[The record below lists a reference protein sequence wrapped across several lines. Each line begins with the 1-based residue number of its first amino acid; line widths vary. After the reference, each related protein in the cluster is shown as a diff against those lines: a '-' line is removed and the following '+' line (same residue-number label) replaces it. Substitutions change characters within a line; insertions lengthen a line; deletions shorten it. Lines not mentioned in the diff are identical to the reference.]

1 MRLLVTTGLAY
12 NIITATVSL
21 DIAPLLLIGEVH
33 EAKRALNNFL
43 YRVARAMDE
52 TGFACGEDSNTYIP
66 TGQHIVTAIAT
77 ALVANWEHTPANSYF
92 AQHPRFPNDFLEQLA
107 SIEQHLPEIL
117 HKWPAYVELVT
128 ITMRGRS
135 LFLTASG
142 YVGVGASN
150 VQVGDL
156 VCLLSDIGIPF
167 VLRPQGDLFGRGLRV
182 RPCLADVHGC
192 CMSQDDGQCREV
204 FSMLAEDPSAH
215 ATFQLIGDAYVHLLM
230 KGEGTRKLGSRLH
243 GALKI
248 LPIA

>member
-12 NIITATVSL
+12 DIITATVSL

-52 TGFACGEDSNTYIP
+52 TGFACGEDANTYIP

-77 ALVANWEHTPANSYF
+77 ALIANWEHTPANSYF

-107 SIEQHLPEIL
+107 SSKQHLPEIL

-150 VQVGDL
+150 VQMGDV
-156 VCLLSDIGIPF
+156 VCLLSDIEIPF
-167 VLRPQGDLFGRGLRV
+167 VLRPRGDRSASVKDG
-182 RPCLADVHGC
+182 LADVPGC
-192 CMSQDDGQCREV
+192 CMFQDDGQCREV
-204 FSMLAEDPSAH
+204 VSMLADDPSAH
-215 ATFQLIGDAYVHLLM
+215 ATFQLMGDAYVHGLM
-230 KGEGTRKLGSRLH
+230 KGEGPRKLGSRLDD
-243 GALKI
+243 ALKI